1 MGNRTRRTLDSVQTD
16 FTYGGGNREATVSGG
31 AAPLTYD
38 YKGNVTAR
46 QPLAGGDTYHYEYD
60 EFDRLIE
67 CNGSGAVNFPTTRY
81 NYDATGRLLARRG
94 NVGEQDESTM
104 FFYWV
109 GLNCLAVERP
119 TDEMVESIDTVTWWP
134 DREVEDAPERNGWAV
149 YDAQG
154 GESMAYVEDGSP
166 DARGTVL
173 HLTATGG
180 TAPFNGQFIIGD
192 NYSDVAN
199 PNDLPFDPE
208 WMDFRLGVRVRNAS
222 AETDKRFRL
231 TALAETDTGSRVLMT
246 FISGDGVDVSDGACR
261 YFYMGTH
268 LNDDAWHELDL
279 PLDDLLTSLT
289 GETLSAVTGLVVSA
303 NDLYLDGFH
312 PEVGAMIASYQL
324 IPGAAIGGVLA
335 CEYPTAVAPPGGPIV
350 MPAWTEYYYHYN
362 DLGTVVG
369 VTDIYGETVTVGVP
383 DFFGNYRFTVGE
395 RATALIPDSSGTYHT
410 IYVDQMGLTGKF
422 HDPDTGLYYFGAR
435 WYDAERGRWM
445 SEEPF
450 GLKTGGVSFYVMC
463 MNDPAIFLD
472 SDGNA
477 PKWVHNLPWVA
488 KDTNGTWY
496 HFWTGRRGKL
506 ATGATGELTF
516 VGASVGLNFE
526 MFFQVDTYG
535 FLPDLS
541 TLKWDGCDGYF
552 VAGASTPFQT
562 VGWSFLGNVAY
573 ASDPNASWGR
583 TCPDDIES
591 GLFYEVTYAPT
602 GAPLG
607 PVLNLFAAPD
617 WLDGGFAGVGLGVG
631 GSLGTGGP
639 DSSGAPLMGTAQW
652 YVPFSSGK
660 RQPRVP

>member
-1 MGNRTRRTLDSVQTD
+1 MRKGDLTLDSDFFAENLLEVDYSDAGALIREALSVDGTTMTWDVAYQYDGVGNRTRRTLDTVQTD

-38 YKGNVTAR
+38 FKGNVIAR

-81 NYDATGRLLARRG
+81 NYDSTGRLLARQG
-94 NVGEQDESTM
+94 NVGEEDESVT

-222 AETDKRFRL
+222 SQNDTRFRL

-303 NDLYLDGFH
+303 SDLYLDGFH
-312 PEVGAMIASYQL
+312 PETGAMIASYQL

-445 SEEPF
+445 SEEPV
-450 GLKTGGVSFYVMC
+450 GGGW
-463 MNDPAIFLD
+463 A
-472 SDGNA
+472 
-477 PKWVHNLPWVA
+477 
-488 KDTNGTWY
+488 
-496 HFWTGRRGKL
+496 
-506 ATGATGELTF
+506 EF
-516 VGASVGLNFE
+516 V
-526 MFFQVDTYG
+526 
-535 FLPDLS
+535 
-541 TLKWDGCDGYF
+541 
-552 VAGASTPFQT
+552 
-562 VGWSFLGNVAY
+562 
-573 ASDPNASWGR
+573 
-583 TCPDDIES
+583 
-591 GLFYEVTYAPT
+591 
-602 GAPLG
+602 
-607 PVLNLFAAPD
+607 PVLRWRAGNLLRSGWTVVACC
-617 WLDGGFAGVGLGVG
+617 W
-631 GSLGTGGP
+631 GTCR
-639 DSSGAPLMGTAQW
+639 W
-652 YVPFSSGK
+652 IC
-660 RQPRVP
+660 R